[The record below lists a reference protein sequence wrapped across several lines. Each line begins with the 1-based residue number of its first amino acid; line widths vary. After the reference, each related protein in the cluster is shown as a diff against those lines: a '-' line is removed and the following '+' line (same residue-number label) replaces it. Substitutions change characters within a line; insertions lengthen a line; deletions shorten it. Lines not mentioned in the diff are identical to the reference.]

1 MPSAESPGPSHAHT
15 SDRELLG
22 SEIGPLVA
30 ALGLDGVEEGYLTGP
45 LVGQVLRM
53 ERRSAR
59 AQSRYSALRLTA
71 ILGGVAI
78 PVLVAWPGPTAAAA
92 AARVMAAVLGV
103 TLAAA
108 SAVEGLLRFGE
119 R

>member
-30 ALGLDGVEEGYLTGP
+30 ALGLDGVEEGYLTGRW
-45 LVGQVLRM
+45 LDQVLWR

-59 AQSRYSALRLTA
+59 AQSRYCALRLTV
-71 ILGGVAI
+71 ILGGV
-78 PVLVAWPGPTAAAA
+78 
-92 AARVMAAVLGV
+92 
-103 TLAAA
+103 
-108 SAVEGLLRFGE
+108 
-119 R
+119 